1 MSSSY
6 ENFDMYFKVLRDF
19 LNKKINL
26 TYHPSYNHLLPANST
41 INAKVLEFLE
51 KVLYHRYLFQVCH
64 NKDLTKVLE
73 RMVTLVKKWGNDGGE
88 EKPQLKKLKKLAEK
102 MERANL
108 KGWSS
113 TKG

>member
-1 MSSSY
+1 MPSSY

-19 LNKKINL
+19 LNQKINQ
-26 TYHPSYNHLLPANST
+26 TYHPSYNYLLPVDST

-51 KVLYHRYLFQVCH
+51 KVLYHRYLVQVRH

-73 RMVTLVKKWGNDGGE
+73 RMETLIKTWGNDGGE
-88 EKPQLKKLKKLAEK
+88 DKAQLKKLKKLAEK